1 MLSQF
6 DRPVGCLFSA
16 RYQLANDT
24 CRGVQP
30 TLKAANAADAQDSAR
45 LCLYFPML
53 ESPKTV
59 SLTIS
64 ELAGEIP
71 AAACFFL
78 EETKNPALSNSTNFD
93 H

>member
-1 MLSQF
+1 
-6 DRPVGCLFSA
+6 
-16 RYQLANDT
+16 
-24 CRGVQP
+24 
-30 TLKAANAADAQDSAR
+30 
-45 LCLYFPML
+45 ML

-59 SLTIS
+59 SLPIS

-93 H
+93 QICEILWVVLLLQITETVRATAGAGAGAMLAAASSGAWRCE

>member
-1 MLSQF
+1 MK
-6 DRPVGCLFSA
+6 V
-16 RYQLANDT
+16 
-24 CRGVQP
+24 
-30 TLKAANAADAQDSAR
+30 ANAADAQDSAR